1 MNLDTLV
8 QRADIWR
15 GGGTPPE
22 NTAGISTGVSQLDA
36 VLPGG
41 GWPRGALTEI
51 LIPDEGIGELSLVMP
66 ALACLSNAN
75 RWLAWV
81 APPHIPY
88 APALAS
94 AGVDLSRVMV
104 VRPRSGADG
113 LWAVEQTLRA
123 GTCGAVLAWL
133 NTADTGVMRRLQL
146 AAEAGN
152 CWGVLFRPQ
161 RMAGQASP
169 AALRLK
175 LEPTSRGLAVHVLK
189 RRGGWATG
197 PIYIEKDH
205 ALAGSTFPPAAARG
219 VQSGNFG
226 H

>member
-1 MNLDTLV
+1 MNLEQLT

-15 GGGTPPE
+15 GGSTPPE
-22 NTAGISTGVSQLDA
+22 ESKTMGLPTGIPGLEA
-36 VLPGG
+36 ILPG

-51 LIPDEGIGELSLVMP
+51 LIPDEGIGELRLVMP
-66 ALACLSNAN
+66 ALAWLSRSK

-94 AGVDLSRVMV
+94 AGLDLSRVMI
-104 VRPRSGADG
+104 VRPRSGTDG

-133 NTADTGVMRRLQL
+133 TDADTTVMRRLQL

-152 CWGVLFRPQ
+152 SWGILFRPQ

-175 LEPTSRGLAVHVLK
+175 LESTPRGLAVHVLK

-197 PIYIEKDH
+197 PVYLNEY
-205 ALAGSTFPPAAARG
+205 
-219 VQSGNFG
+219 
-226 H
+226 

>member
-1 MNLDTLV
+1 
-8 QRADIWR
+8 
-15 GGGTPPE
+15 
-22 NTAGISTGVSQLDA
+22 
-36 VLPGG
+36 
-41 GWPRGALTEI
+41 
-51 LIPDEGIGELSLVMP
+51 
-66 ALACLSNAN
+66 
-75 RWLAWV
+75 
-81 APPHIPY
+81 
-88 APALAS
+88 LAS

-104 VRPRSGADG
+104 VRPRGGADG

-152 CWGVLFRPQ
+152 SWGVLFRPQ

-175 LEPTSRGLAVHVLK
+175 LEPTARGLAVHVLK

-205 ALAGSTFPPAAARG
+205 ALAGSAFSPAAARG

>member
-1 MNLDTLV
+1 MNLEQLT
-8 QRADIWR
+8 QRADLWR
-15 GGGTPPE
+15 GGSTPSEESKTTGLP
-22 NTAGISTGVSQLDA
+22 TGIAGLEAI
-36 VLPGG
+36 LPR

-51 LIPDEGIGELSLVMP
+51 LIPDEGIGELGLVMP
-66 ALACLSNAN
+66 ALAWLSRSK

-88 APALAS
+88 APALVS

-104 VRPRSGADG
+104 VRPRASADG

-133 NTADTGVMRRLQL
+133 TSADTAVMRRLQL
-146 AAEAGN
+146 AAEVGN
-152 CWGVLFRPQ
+152 SWGVLFRPLS
-161 RMAGQASP
+161 MAGQSSP

-175 LEPTSRGLAVHVLK
+175 LEPTARGLAVHVLK

-197 PIYIEKDH
+197 PVYLNEH
-205 ALAGSTFPPAAARG
+205 
-219 VQSGNFG
+219 
-226 H
+226 

>member
-1 MNLDTLV
+1 MNLEQLT

-15 GGGTPPE
+15 GGDASPKETK
-22 NTAGISTGVSQLDA
+22 TAGLPTGIPGLETI
-36 VLPGG
+36 LPG

-66 ALACLSNAN
+66 ALARLSHAR

-133 NTADTGVMRRLQL
+133 NTADTAVMRRLQL
-146 AAEAGN
+146 AAEEGN
-152 CWGVLFRPQ
+152 SWGVLFRPQ
-161 RMAGQASP
+161 RMAGQASS
-169 AALRLK
+169 AALRLR
-175 LEPTSRGLAVHVLK
+175 LEPTSRGLAVHILK

-197 PIYIEKDH
+197 PAYIEKDH
-205 ALAGSTFPPAAARG
+205 ALAGSAFSPAAARG
-219 VQSGNFG
+219 IQPGLCS
-226 H
+226 